1 MLIQQ
6 DKYTRNNWQ
15 MGRVTKI
22 IKGKDGFA
30 RAANVEY
37 VKNIKKSI
45 INRSVNKLYPI
56 KLKFVDEKDISFVK
70 SIYVD
75 VISGKRVEKR
85 YFTDPAPS
93 ISLYIYSEI

>member
-22 IKGKDGFA
+22 IKGKDRFA

-93 ISLYIYSEI
+93 ISLYICFEI